1 LISGEPPIAAPSR
14 ENVVKSQSTAGRN
27 EYITGCGQLPYEILE
42 APIRDLPSLSN
53 SDEGIE
59 GAHLPQAAQMA
70 MSEVQE
76 GQDAKAEVTVT
87 A

>member
-1 LISGEPPIAAPSR
+1 M
-14 ENVVKSQSTAGRN
+14 
-27 EYITGCGQLPYEILE
+27 LE
-42 APIRDLPSLSN
+42 AILKASRRDLPSLPN
-53 SDEGIE
+53 RDERIE